1 MRVGCHRRRVMR
13 GNVLGFLLGC
23 TLCAP
28 GALIA
33 QENRAWPERTFVTI
47 DVPFQPLNNDF
58 SESLSFADTV
68 RKTEN
73 VTFAVDY
80 ASTRGA
86 LFDLGAG
93 VRLTNNFGVGVTASR
108 FQRASSASFDLMVP
122 SPLVA
127 NRPLDLAG
135 SVSGL
140 NRNELGIHIQALYA
154 LALRKNARVILTGG
168 PSIFNSKQDLVR
180 SIEFETLPGFTSLK
194 LNQALLTEVERTV
207 VGFNVGA
214 DITWP
219 LASHL
224 GVGTVA
230 RYSRAKVTLDPGA
243 ESGVSRA
250 IETHPGGLQIGGGIR
265 LLF

>member
-1 MRVGCHRRRVMR
+1 MTW
-13 GNVLGFLLGC
+13 NVFGFLVGC
-23 TLCAP
+23 TLLMAAP
-28 GALIA
+28 LAA

-73 VTFAVDY
+73 VTFAAGY

-86 LFDLGAG
+86 LFDVGAG
-93 VRLTNNFGVGVTASR
+93 VRLVKNLGVGATASWFR
-108 FQRASSASFDLMVP
+108 HSSSGSFDLIVP
-122 SPLVA
+122 NPLVA
-127 NRPLDLAG
+127 NKPFDLAG

-154 LALRKNARVILTGG
+154 LALGEKARVMLAGG
-168 PSIFNSKQDLVR
+168 PSIFNAKQDLVR
-180 SIEFETLPGFTSLK
+180 SIEFDKLPGFTSLK
-194 LNQALLTEVERTV
+194 FDQALITEGQQTA

-214 DITWP
+214 DITWA

-224 GVGTVA
+224 GVGTVT
-230 RYSRAKVTLDPGA
+230 RYSRAKVTMDPGA

-250 IETHPGGLQIGGGIR
+250 IVMHAGGLQIGGGIR